1 MIFWGRAILYGRGQS
16 YVHLAEMELE
26 IRSATGAPNWYAL
39 FTRHQHEKSVAFAL
53 SNKCHEVYLPLY
65 RSVRRWQDRAKQL
78 WFSLFPCYVFIREGM
93 DRQLQ
98 ILTTPG
104 VVQIVGWGGHP
115 AIIPQT
121 QLDAV
126 RQVIESCLIVET
138 HPYLQCGDRVRVK
151 TGPLMGLEGILTRK
165 KGVARLVV
173 SMELL
178 GRSAAVEIDVLN
190 VERIGPFP
198 APKLSDRFSASA

>member
-1 MIFWGRAILYGRGQS
+1 M
-16 YVHLAEMELE
+16 HLAEMEKE
-26 IRSATGAPNWYAL
+26 IQSASGAQNWYAL

-53 SNKCHEVYLPLY
+53 SNKSHEVYLPLY

-78 WFSLFPCYVFIREGM
+78 WLPLFPCYVFIREGM

-104 VVQIVGWGGHP
+104 VIHIVRWGGNP
-115 AIIPQT
+115 AIVPQT
-121 QLDAV
+121 QLDGV
-126 RQVIESCLIVET
+126 KQIVESCLTFEI

-173 SMELL
+173 SLEML

-198 APKLSDRFSASA
+198 APKVTDRFSASA

>member
-1 MIFWGRAILYGRGQS
+1 MGET
-16 YVHLAEMELE
+16 EMGT
-26 IRSATGAPNWYAL
+26 RSAAGPPNWYAL
-39 FTRHQHEKSVAFAL
+39 LTRHQHEKSVAAGL
-53 SNKCHEVYLPLY
+53 SNKNHEVYLPLY

-78 WFSLFPCYVFIREGM
+78 WLPLFPCYVFIREGM

-104 VVQIVGWGGHP
+104 VLQIVGWGGRP
-115 AIIPQT
+115 AIIPPA
-121 QLDAV
+121 QLVAV
-126 RQVIESCLIVET
+126 RQIIESCLLVET

-173 SMELL
+173 SMEML

-190 VERIGPFP
+190 VERSGPIP
-198 APKLSDRFSASA
+198 ALKLTHRMSASA

>member
-1 MIFWGRAILYGRGQS
+1 MNMT
-16 YVHLAEMELE
+16 EMEME
-26 IRSATGAPNWYAL
+26 IQSATGASNWYAL

-53 SNKCHEVYLPLY
+53 SNKRYEVYLPLY

-78 WFSLFPCYVFIREGM
+78 WLPLFPCYVFIREGM

-104 VVQIVGWGGHP
+104 VIHIVGWGGRP
-115 AIIPQT
+115 AIVPQT

-126 RQVIESCLIVET
+126 RQIIGSCHIVET
-138 HPYLQCGDRVRVK
+138 HPYLQSGDCVRVK
-151 TGPLMGLEGILTRK
+151 TGPLMGLEGVLTRK

-173 SMELL
+173 SMEML

-198 APKLSDRFSASA
+198 VAKVAHPISASA

>member
-1 MIFWGRAILYGRGQS
+1 M
-16 YVHLAEMELE
+16 HLAEMEME

-39 FTRHQHEKSVAFAL
+39 FTRHQHEKSVALAL
-53 SNKCHEVYLPLY
+53 SNKNHEVYLPLY
-65 RSVRRWQDRAKQL
+65 RSVRHWQDRSKNL
-78 WFSLFPCYVFIREGM
+78 WFPLFPCYLFIREGM

-104 VVQIVGWGGHP
+104 VIHIVGWGGHP
-115 AIIPQT
+115 AIIPQS
-121 QLDAV
+121 QLNAV

-165 KGVARLVV
+165 KGITRLVV
-173 SMELL
+173 SMEML

-190 VERIGPFP
+190 VERIGPLVVP
-198 APKLSDRFSASA
+198 MRSDHLSALA

>member
-1 MIFWGRAILYGRGQS
+1 MGKMGMEIQS
-16 YVHLAEMELE
+16 
-26 IRSATGAPNWYAL
+26 GACAQNWYAL
-39 FTRHQHEKSVAFAL
+39 HTRHQHEKSVASAL
-53 SNKCHEVYLPLY
+53 SNKNHEIYLPLH
-65 RSVRRWQDRAKQL
+65 RCARQWQDRPKQIWL
-78 WFSLFPCYVFIREGM
+78 PLFPCYVFIREGM

-98 ILTTPG
+98 IVTTPG
-104 VVQIVGWGGHP
+104 VLNIVGWGGRP
-115 AIIPQT
+115 AIVPQA

-126 RQVIESCLIVET
+126 RQIIESCLTIET

-165 KGVARLVV
+165 KGLARLVI

-178 GRSAAVEIDVLN
+178 GRSAGVEIDVSN

-198 APKLSDRFSASA
+198 VMRAPNRNSASA

>member
-1 MIFWGRAILYGRGQS
+1 M
-16 YVHLAEMELE
+16 HTAEMEME
-26 IRSATGAPNWYAL
+26 IQSATGARNWYAL

-53 SNKCHEVYLPLY
+53 SNKSHEVYLPLY
-65 RSVRRWQDRAKQL
+65 RSVRRWQDRAKQIWL
-78 WFSLFPCYVFIREGM
+78 PLFPCYVFIREGM

-98 ILTTPG
+98 IVTTPG
-104 VVQIVGWGGHP
+104 IIHIVGWGGRP

-121 QLDAV
+121 QLDSV
-126 RQVIESCLIVET
+126 RQIIESCLTVET

-151 TGPLMGLEGILTRK
+151 AGPLAGLEGILTRK
-165 KGVARLVV
+165 KGMARLVV
-173 SMELL
+173 SMEML

-198 APKLSDRFSASA
+198 ALKLSNRISATA

>member
-1 MIFWGRAILYGRGQS
+1 MR
-16 YVHLAEMELE
+16 LAEME
-26 IRSATGAPNWYAL
+26 IRSASGEQSWYAL
-39 FTRHQHEKSVAFAL
+39 FTRHQHEKSVALAL

-65 RSVRRWQDRAKQL
+65 RSDRQWQDRAKQL
-78 WFSLFPCYVFIREGM
+78 WLPLFPCYVFIREGM
-93 DRQLQ
+93 DRRLQ

-104 VVQIVGWGGHP
+104 IIHIVGWDGHP
-115 AIIPQT
+115 EIVPQA

-126 RQVIESCLIVET
+126 RQIVESRFVVES

-173 SMELL
+173 SMEML

-190 VERIGPFP
+190 VERIGPIP
-198 APKLSDRFSASA
+198 APKLSHRISASA